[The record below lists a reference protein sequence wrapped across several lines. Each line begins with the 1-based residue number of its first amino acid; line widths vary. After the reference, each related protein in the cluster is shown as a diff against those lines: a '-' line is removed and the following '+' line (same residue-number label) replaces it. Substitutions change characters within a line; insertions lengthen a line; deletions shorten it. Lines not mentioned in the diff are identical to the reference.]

1 MPVWLLPFWESEE
14 GNSLQVLLKRDKE
27 IAFGFQDFAAHLYH
41 CQPSCMLFGL
51 SPPLE
56 QYISEVSSVISMLTP
71 SGKDYIWLMAPFYNN
86 LSIVPPPY
94 TKKVPFQVP
103 NMSQLIFGP
112 SHILLKQR
120 RKNITY
126 FSYLW
131 CVITF
136 YNFQFNT
143 FFQIWTRDSQVT
155 KTIVLLLHQG
165 SSLIIHYIY
174 LKKINLCLRK
184 LYMNLTQ
191 TKVFFKYLFLSKFLN
206 SKHKS

>member
-1 MPVWLLPFWESEE
+1 MLLGSKILQLICITVDEAACFSVCPLHWSNISQKCQVW
-14 GNSLQVLLKRDKE
+14 SL
-27 IAFGFQDFAAHLYH
+27 Y
-41 CQPSCMLFGL
+41 
-51 SPPLE
+51 
-56 QYISEVSSVISMLTP
+56 MLTP

-165 SSLIIHYIY
+165 SSLTIHYIY